1 VVVYENDEGI
11 TQQVLPPFFNGSG
24 DGGELPDI
32 CGCTKKFGAEWF
44 TKESYWVVVL
54 L

>member
-1 VVVYENDEGI
+1 MVKG
-11 TQQVLPPFFNGSG
+11 LPNKYCLPFFNGGG